1 MPSSDVERAL
11 AVRYA
16 PLDAQPGMAALLALD
31 ERLGAILRS
40 TREPLIGQMR
50 LTWWHEALAAL
61 DTASAPAEPLL
72 QALAQHVVPSIGG
85 AALARLVEGWEP
97 LLEPTLDAAA
107 LDEHA
112 GARGSRLFGAMA
124 AVAGMEGAW
133 IADAGRGWALADL
146 ARHLSEPA
154 VAAQARRLARE
165 YLPIATNRH
174 WPPRARAI
182 GALVHL
188 ARMDIMDAPRPP
200 GHPAR
205 TARLLWHRVTGR

>member
-72 QALAQHVVPSIGG
+72 S
-85 AALARLVEGWEP
+85 
-97 LLEPTLDAAA
+97 TL
-107 LDEHA
+107 
-112 GARGSRLFGAMA
+112 R
-124 AVAGMEGAW
+124 
-133 IADAGRGWALADL
+133 
-146 ARHLSEPA
+146 
-154 VAAQARRLARE
+154 
-165 YLPIATNRH
+165 
-174 WPPRARAI
+174 
-182 GALVHL
+182 
-188 ARMDIMDAPRPP
+188 
-200 GHPAR
+200 
-205 TARLLWHRVTGR
+205 